1 MYYCVTW
8 QISYNKEYSSVLVFT
23 FHLRILYLS
32 ATEAAGIVLAVVI
45 ETYGKNVVGS
55 TILYVK
61 KNKGAS
67 QRAWS
72 DSTTVA
78 LIGSLQGLIWHT
90 WESVPDICVS
100 FVRTLFIPWLKWY
113 KKIRAISCRKRS
125 VQQPFQAYRWAG
137 TNCYKLLK
145 DPKGLVLVW
154 YNQVV
159 PANTVL
165 FI

>member
-67 QRAWS
+67 QSAWS
-72 DSTTVA
+72 DRVITRINLAHVG
-78 LIGSLQGLIWHT
+78 IGTWHL
-90 WESVPDICVS
+90 CV
-100 FVRTLFIPWLKWY
+100 FCENLVYPMTEM
-113 KKIRAISCRKRS
+113 
-125 VQQPFQAYRWAG
+125 VQENPS
-137 TNCYKLLK
+137 N
-145 DPKGLVLVW
+145 
-154 YNQVV
+154 
-159 PANTVL
+159 
-165 FI
+165 